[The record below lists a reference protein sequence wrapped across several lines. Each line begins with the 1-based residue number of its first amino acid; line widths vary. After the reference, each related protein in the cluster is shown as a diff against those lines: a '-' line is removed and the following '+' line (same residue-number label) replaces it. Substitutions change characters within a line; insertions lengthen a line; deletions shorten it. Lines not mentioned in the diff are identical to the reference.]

1 MKEKDF
7 SILGIGLLGFFFCI
21 CDEKKM
27 EEAKAFMGKWI
38 DEHGGVN
45 KVWEDYYKSFP
56 PDTPKETFINTL
68 EDCVN
73 EAIKKGYITK
83 FNDVFFKRDYKIVI
97 QADNNNKVFWSAT
110 RKGENATLTDKEFKL
125 ISEMVNEIGENLKK
139 YE

>member
-1 MKEKDF
+1 MEEKDF
-7 SILGIGLLGFFFCI
+7 SILGIGLLGFFFGI
-21 CDEKKM
+21 YDEKKM
-27 EEAKAFMGKWI
+27 EEAKAFMGKWVY
-38 DEHGGVN
+38 EHGGVD
-45 KVWEDYYKSFP
+45 KVWEDNYKSFP
-56 PDTPKETFINTL
+56 PDTPQETFINTL

-97 QADNNNKVFWSAT
+97 QADNNDKVFWSVT
-110 RKGENATLTDKEFKL
+110 RKGENAPLTDKEFKI